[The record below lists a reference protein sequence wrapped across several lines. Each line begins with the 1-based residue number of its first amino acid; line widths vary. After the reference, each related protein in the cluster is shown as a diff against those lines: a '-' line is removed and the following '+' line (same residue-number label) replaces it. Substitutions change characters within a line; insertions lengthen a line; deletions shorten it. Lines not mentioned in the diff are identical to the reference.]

1 MGEPMRAKKALV
13 LSFLLISV
21 FSSIIY
27 AAGAGVTAMNFIK
40 IPQGGRQV
48 GMGEAFT
55 GLADDVNAIYWN
67 PAGLADISRHQFSLM
82 HSVWL
87 LDINSE
93 YIAYALPIAGFGT
106 IAAYGNFLNAGEIL
120 QITED
125 ASGNYVPPTGEKVGA
140 SNMAISL
147 AYGKKLS
154 EIFGE
159 RTVFE
164 DFYGGI
170 NINILTEQVFEDSGG
185 GFGAN
190 IGMLYYPRYEN
201 FSVGLVVQNIGVTSN
216 RPDLP
221 SAVKLGLGYRFALE
235 DIMLPFREEGYF
247 MRLEN
252 NTAADIDVTYY
263 PVENLA
269 RVNVGAEKY
278 WRLNKY
284 HSVAA
289 RLGYKFGTDLGVVS
303 GFTFGLGYEL
313 TANKDTHFSLDY
325 ALVPYGDLG
334 ISHRISLT
342 GKMFGPAENHQYE
355 DKAMSL
361 VHYKKGYTMLYE
373 RRYSEALFE
382 FAESIKRDR
391 KYALSYVGVGACFL
405 NMGKKELALKAYT
418 KALELDPNNA
428 KLRTFVDSYKWGMLE
443 FNRQPTTQEQQEQQR
458 LDQNKQQQPAPQTQE
473 APAAPGAPVI
483 PK

>member
-1 MGEPMRAKKALV
+1 MRGNKALV
-13 LSFLLISV
+13 LMIIFVLGLSTL
-21 FSSIIY
+21 IY
-27 AAGAGVTAMNFIK
+27 AAGAGVTSMNFIK
-40 IPQGGRQV
+40 IAQGGRQA

-67 PAGLADISRHQFSLM
+67 PAGLAELTRHQFCLM
-82 HSVWL
+82 HSAWL

-93 YIAYALPIAGFGT
+93 YIAYAIPVAGFGT
-106 IAAYGNFLNAGEIL
+106 LAAYGNFLNAGEIL

-125 ASGNYVPPTGEKVGA
+125 ASGNYVPPTGDKVGA
-140 SNMAISL
+140 SNMSVSV

-159 RTVFE
+159 NTIFE
-164 DFYGGI
+164 DFYAGL
-170 NINILTEQVFEDSGG
+170 NLNILTEQVFEDSGG
-185 GFGAN
+185 GFGIN
-190 IGMLYYPRYEN
+190 IGGLYYPRYEN
-201 FSVGLVVQNIGVTSN
+201 FSVGLVLQNIGIATN

-221 SAVKLGLGYRFALE
+221 SVVKFGLGYRFALE

-252 NTAADIDVTYY
+252 NTAADIDVIYY

-269 RVNVGAEKY
+269 RVNVGAEKF

-289 RLGYKFGTDLGVVS
+289 RMGYKFGTDLGVVS

-313 TANKDTHFSLDY
+313 TANKDTSFNLDY

-342 GKMFGPAENHQYE
+342 GKMFGPAENHFYE
-355 DKAMSL
+355 DKADSI
-361 VHYKKGYTMLYE
+361 VHYRKGFEALYA

-405 NMGKKELALKAYT
+405 NMGKKELALKAYN
-418 KALELDPNNA
+418 KALELDPNNT
-428 KLRTFVDSYKWGMLE
+428 KLRNFVDSYKWGSMGLP
-443 FNRQPTTQEQQEQQR
+443 QVQEIQQTPP
-458 LDQNKQQQPAPQTQE
+458 QQQNQTAPE
-473 APAAPGAPVI
+473 SPSAPVL